1 MAVPTNTRLTFD
13 AVGIRE
19 DLSDIIYN
27 ISPTDTPF
35 LSRAGRGSA
44 DNTYFEWQTDSLAAA
59 ANNRQLE
66 GDDPASLAV
75 AEPRRL
81 GNYTQISLKAVQSS
95 GTAEAVDFAGR
106 KSTQAYQLAKRAKEM
121 KRDMEKMLTSD
132 DVRNAGAAG
141 TARASGGYASWIG
154 TTAAGTS
161 AVIDGGASTIV
172 GLVNNGTGS
181 PAPGPDGTT
190 VAAAGTTPAVTITLA
205 MINLC
210 VSRVW
215 DLGGT
220 PDIIMCDGTLKQSIS
235 TLGGSVI
242 ADLQKNAD
250 GAKPATAVNAIDVL
264 VTDFGT
270 FQVVP
275 SRFCLANRAY
285 IMDMDL
291 WSVDY
296 LRGFATESLAKTG
309 DSVKQ
314 IIIAEYGLRGK
325 NGEGSG
331 QIKNC
336 K

>member
-1 MAVPTNTRLTFD
+1 M
-13 AVGIRE
+13 
-19 DLSDIIYN
+19 
-27 ISPTDTPF
+27 
-35 LSRAGRGSA
+35 
-44 DNTYFEWQTDSLAAA
+44 
-59 ANNRQLE
+59 
-66 GDDPASLAV
+66 
-75 AEPRRL
+75 
-81 GNYTQISLKAVQSS
+81 
-95 GTAEAVDFAGR
+95 
-106 KSTQAYQLAKRAKEM
+106 AKEM

-161 AVIDGGASTIV
+161 AVIDGGPGTIV

-190 VAAAGTTPAVTITLA
+190 VAAAGTTPTVTITLA

-215 DLGGT
+215 ALGGT

-296 LRGFATESLAKTG
+296 LRSFATESLAKAG

-314 IIIAEYGLRGK
+314 MIIAEYGLRGK